1 MKTPITSNTLIS
13 TIFKCTLM
21 TSQFATNL
29 YTQTL
34 LLECTLNAMKRCF
47 VDLIVWI
54 ARKDVL
60 SKNVTEK
67 KAINCLFSTSLQTSI
82 LTTTTLLENM

>member
-1 MKTPITSNTLIS
+1 MKTPITSNT

-21 TSQFATNL
+21 ASQFATNL

-34 LLECTLNAMKRCF
+34 PLENTFNAVKRCF

-60 SKNVTEK
+60 SRDLTEK
-67 KAINCLFSTSLQTSI
+67 KAINCLFLTSLQTWI

>member
-34 LLECTLNAMKRCF
+34 LLECTFNAMKRCF

-54 ARKDVL
+54 ARKNVL
-60 SKNVTEK
+60 SRDQTKIR
-67 KAINCLFSTSLQTSI
+67 AIHCLLSTSLQI
-82 LTTTTLLENM
+82 WIMTTTTLL